1 MKWRV
6 VLELTGPDGTVGIH
20 EVSGGATVAE
30 YAPRTIGLT
39 LAEGKLMLAQVLHH
53 AQAVRSIAAS
63 LAIGYHPSGRS
74 AGAAFDDA
82 PRSDVTIK
90 KDQGIER

>member
-30 YAPRTIGLT
+30 YAPRMIGLT
-39 LAEGKLMLAQVLHH
+39 LWE
-53 AQAVRSIAAS
+53 IWPAAF
-63 LAIGYHPSGRS
+63 
-74 AGAAFDDA
+74 AGASPNFPCPSPRTSHHSTDDVPTDDLLA
-82 PRSDVTIK
+82 RLREDI
-90 KDQGIER
+90 GF